1 MCTARYETPTK
12 SEIAI
17 TPITTSV
24 RAAFSPC
31 GVLNAPTPF
40 EIDST
45 PVSAAAPDA
54 KARSTT
60 STPTLPAAPTVIGS
74 GTCAWGQPLTAHFPT
89 PTPIITYITATNE

>member
-24 RAAFSPC
+24 RAAFCPC
-31 GVLNAPTPF
+31 GDLNAPTPF

-45 PVSAAAPDA
+45 PVRAAAPDA
-54 KARSTT
+54 NARRTT
-60 STPTLPAAPTVIGS
+60 STPTLPAAATVTGS
-74 GTCAWGQPLTAHFPT
+74 GTWACRQPPTAHFPT